1 MMSRL
6 SLFENMVFS
15 CFYKKTFVTYTLS
28 HMTPNVK
35 TQFKKLDLDCQ
46 HLSLSSCTYAVGTA
60 VN

>member
-6 SLFENMVFS
+6 SLFENTVFS

-35 TQFKKLDLDCQ
+35 TQFKTLDPR
-46 HLSLSSCTYAVGTA
+46 LSTSVFK
-60 VN
+60 